1 MIRNIKLIR
10 SRMVSIMNKNWKN
23 FWGALTGSE
32 VCCWIGI
39 VFMLLAYV
47 LESSFLGFISLVLI
61 LLSSATQGE

>member
-1 MIRNIKLIR
+1 
-10 SRMVSIMNKNWKN
+10 MVSIMNKNWKN
-23 FWGALTGSE
+23 LGGTLTGSE

>member
-1 MIRNIKLIR
+1 
-10 SRMVSIMNKNWKN
+10 MNKNWKN
-23 FWGALTGSE
+23 FWGELTGSE